1 MRSIMRRLAAGV
13 VGLLAIATM
22 ATLVTAA
29 PAGAATSAP
38 HSHGHIYST
47 TLRWP
52 TVRPG
57 ARGERVFTIQF
68 LLQQRRLRVF
78 ADGIYGRQTTAA
90 VRAFQRS
97 RGLRANGIVGAS
109 TWNRLITTVR
119 RGSAGP
125 AVRAVQHAM
134 RFTYGFRF
142 QRVTGFFGLQTLR
155 VVLAFQR
162 GSHLRVDGIVGFQ
175 TWQTIV
181 VFAR

>member
-1 MRSIMRRLAAGV
+1 MRSLMRRITAGV

-38 HSHGHIYST
+38 QSHIYSAS
-47 TLRWP
+47 LRWP

-57 ARGERVFTIQF
+57 ARGERVFTIQY
-68 LLQQRRLRVF
+68 LLQQRRLRVL
-78 ADGIYGRQTTAA
+78 ADGRYGRATTAA

-97 RGLRANGIVGAS
+97 RGLRPTGVVAAS

-134 RFTYGFRF
+134 RFAYGFRF
-142 QRVTGFFGLQTLR
+142 QRVNGFFGLMTLR

-162 GSHLRVDGIVGFQ
+162 GSHLRVDGVVGFQ
-175 TWQTIV
+175 TWMTIV
-181 VFAR
+181 VFER

>member
-1 MRSIMRRLAAGV
+1 MRSLMRRLAAGV
-13 VGLLAIATM
+13 VGLLAVATM

-29 PAGAATSAP
+29 PSGAATAAP
-38 HSHGHIYST
+38 GSHIYST
-47 TLRWP
+47 ALRWP
-52 TVRPG
+52 VVGPG
-57 ARGERVFTIQF
+57 ARGERVFTIQY

-97 RGLRANGIVGAS
+97 RGLRATGVVAAS

-125 AVRAVQHAM
+125 AVRAVQHSM
-134 RFTYGFRF
+134 RFAYGFRF

-155 VVLAFQR
+155 VVLAFQHS
-162 GSHLRVDGIVGFQ
+162 SHLRVDGIVGPQ
-175 TWQTIV
+175 TWITIV
-181 VFAR
+181 VFER

>member
-1 MRSIMRRLAAGV
+1 MRSLMRRLAAGV

-38 HSHGHIYST
+38 HSHIHST
-47 TLRWP
+47 ALRWP

-57 ARGERVFTIQF
+57 ARGERVVTIQY
-68 LLQQRRLRVF
+68 LLQQRRIRVF
-78 ADGIYGRQTTAA
+78 ADGTYGRQTTAG

-97 RGLRANGIVGAS
+97 RGLRADGIVGTS

-119 RGSAGP
+119 RGNAGP
-125 AVRAVQHAM
+125 AVRAVQHSM
-134 RFTYGFRF
+134 RFAYGFRF
-142 QRVTGFFGLQTLR
+142 QHVTGFFGLQTLR

-162 GSHLRVDGIVGFQ
+162 GSHLRVDGVVGFQ

-181 VFAR
+181 VFER

>member
-1 MRSIMRRLAAGV
+1 MRSLMRRITAGV

-38 HSHGHIYST
+38 QSHIYSA

-57 ARGERVFTIQF
+57 ARGERVFTIQY
-68 LLQQRRLRVF
+68 LLQQRRLRVS
-78 ADGIYGRQTTAA
+78 ADGRYGPATTAA

-97 RGLRANGIVGAS
+97 RGLRPTGVVATA

-119 RGSAGP
+119 RGSAGS

-134 RFTYGFRF
+134 RFAYGFRF
-142 QRVTGFFGLQTLR
+142 QRVTGFFGLPTLR

-162 GSHLRVDGIVGFQ
+162 GSHLRVDGVVGFQ
-175 TWQTIV
+175 TWMTIV
-181 VFAR
+181 VFEH